1 MTTTTLLVRRDRLAE
16 SRLRTAEDTPL
27 APGQVRVALDL
38 LALTANNIT
47 YAAFG
52 EAMDY
57 WRFFPSGED
66 GWGIVPVWGFGR
78 VVQSSHPGIAV
89 GEQLYGYWPLATSAV
104 LQPDH
109 LSAQGFRDAAPHRTE
124 LHAIYNQYVRC
135 AANPFRSEGHDAEEA
150 LLRPLF
156 ITSWLI
162 DDFLADQEFFGAR
175 RVILSSASSKTAY
188 GTAYLLAKRQGIE
201 VVGLTSAGNRAFCES
216 LGCYGRVLAYD
227 ALDRIPAGE
236 PCVYVDFA
244 GDVDV
249 RQAVHA
255 RFGDQLRFSS
265 AVGGT
270 HVERLGRGQQ
280 PAGPRPVMFFAPA
293 QAKKR
298 QADWGAAVLQQRLLA
313 SWREFLSTVTSS
325 TTPWLQV
332 QRHQGAAAAQSAYLD
347 LLAGRTD
354 PKLGHVLDLH

>member
-16 SRLRTAEDTPL
+16 TRLRRTDDAPL
-27 APGQVRVALDL
+27 APGQARVALDL

-104 LQPDH
+104 LQPER
-109 LSAQGFRDAAPHRTE
+109 LSAQGFRDAAPHRAE

-162 DDFLADQEFFGAR
+162 DDFLADQDFFGAR

-201 VVGLTSAGNRAFCES
+201 IVGLTSAGNCAFCEG

-249 RQAVHA
+249 RRAVHA
-255 RFGDQLRFSS
+255 RFGDQLR
-265 AVGGT
+265 
-270 HVERLGRGQQ
+270 
-280 PAGPRPVMFFAPA
+280 
-293 QAKKR
+293 
-298 QADWGAAVLQQRLLA
+298 
-313 SWREFLSTVTSS
+313 
-325 TTPWLQV
+325 
-332 QRHQGAAAAQSAYLD
+332 
-347 LLAGRTD
+347 
-354 PKLGHVLDLH
+354 